1 MTSLSSARRCGGLLA
16 ALTWA
21 ACAAAN
27 PGVVAPASIP
37 PAEPSPTELAAPDP
51 PPAGELVGPR
61 FGGPGGAPARVR
73 CPLANGL
80 QGQSG
85 AYVDRIGLVCFLEER
100 AWDSPSYGGT
110 GGARFVQL
118 CPAGARAVGIFG
130 RAGEYIDQLGL
141 LCSDSQGQPSA
152 SQLQG
157 GSGGSQFVW
166 ACPTGYALNGLD
178 LMIGDYVDSVAAV
191 CRQP

>member
-1 MTSLSSARRCGGLLA
+1 MTLLTSIPRCSLLLA

-27 PGVVAPASIP
+27 QGAIAPAPIP
-37 PAEPSPTELAAPDP
+37 PAEPPASVLAEPEPAPP
-51 PPAGELVGPR
+51 GELIGPR
-61 FGGPGGAPARVR
+61 FGGTGGSAAQVR
-73 CPLANGL
+73 CPLAHGL

-85 AYVDRIGLVCFLEER
+85 EYIDRIGLVCFLEDR

-110 GGARFVQL
+110 GGARFTRL
-118 CPAGARAVGIFG
+118 CPEGARAIGIFG
-130 RAGEYIDQLGL
+130 RAGAYVDQLGL

-166 ACPTGYALNGLD
+166 ACPPGYALSGLD
-178 LMIGDYVDSVAAV
+178 LMTGDYVDSVAAV

>member
-1 MTSLSSARRCGGLLA
+1 MTTVSSARGCSLPLA
-16 ALTWA
+16 ALLWA

-27 PGVVAPASIP
+27 QGTVAPLRIP
-37 PAEPSPTELAAPDP
+37 PAEPTAAALAEPDP
-51 PPAGELVGPR
+51 PPVGELVGPR
-61 FGGPGGAPARVR
+61 FGGPGGSSARVR
-73 CPLANGL
+73 CPLASGL

-85 AYVDRIGLVCFLEER
+85 SYVDRIGLVCFQDDR

-110 GGARFVQL
+110 GGERFVQL

-130 RAGEYIDQLGL
+130 RAGAYVDQLGL
-141 LCSDSQGQPSA
+141 LCSDSGGQPSA

-166 ACPTGYALNGLD
+166 SCPPGYALCGLD
-178 LMIGDYVDSVAAV
+178 LMTGDYVDSVAAV